1 MLAARGTRPGRHHP
15 GGGGRHGHRSPG
27 AADPGAAATGETILR
42 GGPWA
47 TTLHVGPY
55 AELPLAYTALLE
67 HVRGLGHGAAGPITE
82 TYLTDP
88 GTATPDEL
96 VTRIAVALER

>member
-1 MLAARGTRPGRHHP
+1 VEEFDVHVGVPT
-15 GGGGRHGHRSPG
+15 
-27 AADPGAAATGETILR
+27 TGEGTVLP

-55 AELPLAYTALLE
+55 PQLPLAYTALLE
-67 HVRGLGHGAAGPITE
+67 HVREHGHHPVGPVTE

-88 GTATPDEL
+88 STAEPDEL
-96 VTRIAVALER
+96 VTRVAVALSAEG